1 METYKL
7 NFLYL
12 LRLKFCV
19 AVYAVANAVM
29 LLFMMYRVITLPR
42 CPAIN
47 QISVILEFTSVI
59 FIMFLFV
66 SHYYF
71 SKARAAELIESVSV
85 THKGRNGF
93 YLSQLSVMITLVFI
107 TFAISFL
114 LSIIYAFRDRSTDVA
129 YFLYSIKISFLYFFL
144 ADIIAVLI
152 GMLCSGIKKT
162 SVAYIILIVFGF
174 LFSPL
179 TNNLTGMFYDTG
191 EVSVYPIWKLFEI
204 YPKYFMNDNRAY
216 GFAANSKT
224 LSIIMLW
231 IGLLALMIAL
241 SLCLFR
247 TKKQKI
253 ITTVSCLLVFI
264 FSFAGALA
272 PFSEAPQDSNSFLG
286 DTEYYLSKKH
296 EEFVIQK
303 NEKPDFEITSYD
315 MKLDIRDELKGEVT
329 ISVDKANLDEYRFT
343 LYHGYKIKR
352 ISDSSGKKLKFDRDG
367 DYVTVYP
374 SSSTD
379 TLTFKYKGHSAK
391 FYSNSQGSCLPSGFA
406 YYPINGFRYVYDTAT
421 ACQGRVGTK
430 LSEPVKMRVEV
441 KCRNKMF
448 CNLDKT
454 DKNLFEGISDG
465 LTLVSGFYKEMIV
478 DDTRLI
484 YQCYNNEELVE
495 NVDNYE
501 ELLKG
506 YLNDNPNFKGKTI
519 IVIPNSHSPAQDER
533 RFESYDHIISY
544 SVRAA
549 FYESPIS
556 SDEAVKAR
564 LDLLYAYMK
573 YYDKDSELYKL
584 TQMNIEDLP
593 QGDDDLNVILAKKI
607 IESNDDI
614 FVDVINAQND
624 RDNEDVIDLAK
635 SIGDPIEFGH
645 PTN

>member
-66 SHYYF
+66 SHYFF
-71 SKARAAELIESVSV
+71 SKARAAELIESASV
-85 THKGRNGF
+85 TYKGRNGF

-114 LSIIYAFRDRSTDVA
+114 LSIIYAFRDSSTDAA

-162 SVAYIILIVFGF
+162 SSAYIILIVCGF

-179 TNNLTGMFYDTG
+179 TNELTQMFSETG
-191 EVSVYPIWKLFEI
+191 ETRIYSIWRLFEI
-204 YPKYFMNDNRAY
+204 FPKYFTNDNRAY
-216 GFAANSKT
+216 GFAANSKS
-224 LSIIMLW
+224 LSIILLW
-231 IGLLALMIAL
+231 IGLFALMIAL

-272 PFSEAPQDSNSFLG
+272 PFSEAPQDSGSFTG
-286 DTEYYLSKKH
+286 DTVYYLLKKP

-303 NEKPDFEITSYD
+303 SEKPDFEITTYD
-315 MKLDIRDELKGEVT
+315 MKLDIKDELKGEVT
-329 ISVDKANLDEYRFT
+329 VFIDKTNLDEYRFT
-343 LYHGYKIKR
+343 LYHGYKIKS

-391 FYSNSQGSCLPSGFA
+391 YYSNSQGSYLPSGFA
-406 YYPINGFRYVYDTAT
+406 YYPINGFHYVYDTAT

-448 CNLDKT
+448 CNLDKM

-465 LTLVSGFYKEMIV
+465 LTLVSGFYKEMTV

-484 YQCYNNEELVE
+484 YQCYNNEELIE
-495 NVDNYE
+495 NVGDFE

-506 YLNDNPNFKGKTI
+506 YLNDNPDFKGKTI

-556 SDEAVKAR
+556 SDAAVKAR

-573 YYDKDSELYKL
+573 YYDKNSELYKL

-593 QGDDDLNVILAKKI
+593 QGDDLNVILAKKI
-607 IESNDDI
+607 IESDDDI
-614 FVDVINAQND
+614 LVDVINAQND
-624 RDNEDVIDLAK
+624 RQNEDVIDLAK
-635 SIGDPIEFGH
+635 SVGDPIELEH
-645 PTN
+645 PVN